1 MNKTILSFFGL
12 SSVLALGA
20 PAFAGTF
27 VSEYS
32 SIANKDCKIVKS
44 GVGYDIA
51 QCPSHDGYGVSV
63 TDDEGASSVILK
75 VKGKDV
81 LLTADA
87 VKPEPPLQFQLPYVA
102 GDKLEWRYE
111 TAAGKKTLAGVIFR
125 VGDQSWPEKQTVLFV
140 TRANGDAFCPLG
152 AVKTNEAAQKLVD
165 GGKACAPA
173 ATQP

>member
-63 TDDEGASSVILK
+63 TDDEGV
-75 VKGKDV
+75 
-81 LLTADA
+81 
-87 VKPEPPLQFQLPYVA
+87 
-102 GDKLEWRYE
+102 
-111 TAAGKKTLAGVIFR
+111 
-125 VGDQSWPEKQTVLFV
+125 
-140 TRANGDAFCPLG
+140 N
-152 AVKTNEAAQKLVD
+152 
-165 GGKACAPA
+165 
-173 ATQP
+173 